1 MCFQA
6 IFDCKMSTPKE
17 AIKRTLLGPF
27 VSWEETKESLKKQEA
42 KARELDNQRIKEKEL
57 VWLQHL
63 EKNAADV
70 PDLVD
75 AGRKEQEEFVN
86 TDDTET
92 TDDGF
97 ARADGLMMD
106 PLDILNQCEVILDQK
121 ELEDAKARKLEL
133 EKVTAMQKNKK
144 SDKRRRGKH

>member
-1 MCFQA
+1 
-6 IFDCKMSTPKE
+6 MSTPSKE
-17 AIKRTLLGPF
+17 ATERTLLGPSA
-27 VSWEETKESLKKQEA
+27 SWEEAKENLKNQET
-42 KARELDNQRIKEKEL
+42 KARELDNQIKEKEH
-57 VWLQHL
+57 VRLQLL

-106 PLDILNQCEVILDQK
+106 PLDISNQCVVILDQK

-133 EKVTAMQKNKK
+133 EKVRAMQKNKK
-144 SDKRRRGKH
+144 SDKRRRRKH

>member
-1 MCFQA
+1 
-6 IFDCKMSTPKE
+6 MSTPKE
-17 AIKRTLLGPF
+17 ATERTLLGPSA
-27 VSWEETKESLKKQEA
+27 SWEETKESLKKQDA
-42 KARELDNQRIKEKEL
+42 KARELDNQIKEKEHSR
-57 VWLQHL
+57 LQLL

-75 AGRKEQEEFVN
+75 AGKKEQEEFVN

-133 EKVTAMQKNKK
+133 EKVRAMQKNKK
-144 SDKRRRGKH
+144 MDRRRRGKL

>member
-1 MCFQA
+1 MCKKNDKYQVWYN
-6 IFDCKMSTPKE
+6 ITNYTKHSNINTKLCNQ
-17 AIKRTLLGPF
+17 IKA
-27 VSWEETKESLKKQEA
+27 LKSKA
-42 KARELDNQRIKEKEL
+42 KARELDNQIKEKEL

-75 AGRKEQEEFVN
+75 AGKKEQEEFVN

-106 PLDILNQCEVILDQK
+106 PLDILNQCVVILDQK

-133 EKVTAMQKNKK
+133 EKVRAMQKNKK
-144 SDKRRRGKH
+144 MGKIRRGKH

>member
-1 MCFQA
+1 
-6 IFDCKMSTPKE
+6 MSTPSEE
-17 AIKRTLLGPF
+17 ATKRTLLGP
-27 VSWEETKESLKKQEA
+27 SARREETKESLKKQEA
-42 KARELDNQRIKEKEL
+42 KARELDNQIKEKEL

-75 AGRKEQEEFVN
+75 AGKKEQEEFVN

-92 TDDGF
+92 NDDGF

-106 PLDILNQCEVILDQK
+106 PLDIFNQCVVILDQK

-133 EKVTAMQKNKK
+133 EKVRAMQKNKK
-144 SDKRRRGKH
+144 MGKIRRGKH

>member
-42 KARELDNQRIKEKEL
+42 KARELDNQIKEKEL

-75 AGRKEQEEFVN
+75 AGKKEQEEFVN

-106 PLDILNQCEVILDQK
+106 PLDILNQCVVILDEE
-121 ELEDAKARKLEL
+121 ELEDAKASKLEL
-133 EKVTAMQKNKK
+133 EKVRAMQKNKK
-144 SDKRRRGKH
+144 SDKRRREKH

>member
-1 MCFQA
+1 M
-6 IFDCKMSTPKE
+6 
-17 AIKRTLLGPF
+17 GPSA
-27 VSWEETKESLKKQEA
+27 SWEETKESLKKQEA
-42 KARELDNQRIKEKEL
+42 KARELDNQIKEKEL

>member
-1 MCFQA
+1 
-6 IFDCKMSTPKE
+6 MSTPSEE
-17 AIKRTLLGPF
+17 ATKRTLLGP
-27 VSWEETKESLKKQEA
+27 SARWEETKESLKKQEA
-42 KARELDNQRIKEKEL
+42 KAREL
-57 VWLQHL
+57 QHL

-75 AGRKEQEEFVN
+75 AGKKEQEEFVN

-133 EKVTAMQKNKK
+133 EKVRAMQKNKK
-144 SDKRRRGKH
+144 MGKIRRGKH

>member
-27 VSWEETKESLKKQEA
+27 ASWEETKESLKKQEA
-42 KARELDNQRIKEKEL
+42 KARELDNQIKEKEHSR
-57 VWLQHL
+57 LQLL

-97 ARADGLMMD
+97 ARADRLMMD
-106 PLDILNQCEVILDQK
+106 PLDILNQCVVILDQE

-133 EKVTAMQKNKK
+133 EKVRAMQKNKK
-144 SDKRRRGKH
+144 SDKRRREKH

>member
-1 MCFQA
+1 M
-6 IFDCKMSTPKE
+6 
-17 AIKRTLLGPF
+17 GPSA
-27 VSWEETKESLKKQEA
+27 SWEETKESLKKQEA
-42 KARELDNQRIKEKEL
+42 KARELDNQIKENEHSR
-57 VWLQHL
+57 LQLL

-106 PLDILNQCEVILDQK
+106 PLDISNQCVVILDQK

-133 EKVTAMQKNKK
+133 EKVRAMQKNKK

>member
-1 MCFQA
+1 
-6 IFDCKMSTPKE
+6 MSTPSEE
-17 AIKRTLLGPF
+17 ATKRTLLGP
-27 VSWEETKESLKKQEA
+27 SARWEETKESLKKQEA
-42 KARELDNQRIKEKEL
+42 KARELDDQIKEKEHERVQL
-57 VWLQHL
+57 LD
-63 EKNAADV
+63 KNAADI

-75 AGRKEQEEFVN
+75 AGKKEQEEFVN

-92 TDDGF
+92 NDDGF

-133 EKVTAMQKNKK
+133 EKVRAMQKNKK
-144 SDKRRRGKH
+144 MGKIRRGKH

>member
-1 MCFQA
+1 
-6 IFDCKMSTPKE
+6 MSTPSKE
-17 AIKRTLLGPF
+17 ATERTLLGPSA
-27 VSWEETKESLKKQEA
+27 SWEEAKENLKNQET
-42 KARELDNQRIKEKEL
+42 KARELDNQIKEKEL

-75 AGRKEQEEFVN
+75 AGKKEQEEFVN

-106 PLDILNQCEVILDQK
+106 PLDISSQCVVILDK
-121 ELEDAKARKLEL
+121 EELEDAKAKEKLEL
-133 EKVTAMQKNKK
+133 EKVRAMQKNKK
-144 SDKRRRGKH
+144 MDKRPRGKR

>member
-1 MCFQA
+1 MRSSA
-6 IFDCKMSTPKE
+6 IHCSNPDTENAAKRAYADTDNQKE
-17 AIKRTLLGPF
+17 TLELS
-27 VSWEETKESLKKQEA
+27 VE
-42 KARELDNQRIKEKEL
+42 KARELDNQIKEKEHSR
-57 VWLQHL
+57 LQLL

-75 AGRKEQEEFVN
+75 AGKKEQEEFVN

-92 TDDGF
+92 NDDGF

-121 ELEDAKARKLEL
+121 ELEDAKARKLDFQIPPFNIHSPAFAAIN
-133 EKVTAMQKNKK
+133 TISN
-144 SDKRRRGKH
+144 SFS

>member
-1 MCFQA
+1 MCFQE

-17 AIKRTLLGPF
+17 ATERTLLGPSA
-27 VSWEETKESLKKQEA
+27 SWEETKESLKKQEA
-42 KARELDNQRIKEKEL
+42 KARELDNQIKEKEH

-75 AGRKEQEEFVN
+75 AGKKEQEEFVN

-92 TDDGF
+92 NDDGF

-106 PLDILNQCEVILDQK
+106 PLDILSQCEVILDK
-121 ELEDAKARKLEL
+121 EEI
-133 EKVTAMQKNKK
+133 EKVWALQKNKK
-144 SDKRRRGKH
+144 MDRRRRGKR

>member
-42 KARELDNQRIKEKEL
+42 KARELDNQIKEKEL

-75 AGRKEQEEFVN
+75 AGRKEHEEFVN

-106 PLDILNQCEVILDQK
+106 PLDISNQCVVILDQK

-133 EKVTAMQKNKK
+133 EKVRAMQKNKK
-144 SDKRRRGKH
+144 SDKRRREKH